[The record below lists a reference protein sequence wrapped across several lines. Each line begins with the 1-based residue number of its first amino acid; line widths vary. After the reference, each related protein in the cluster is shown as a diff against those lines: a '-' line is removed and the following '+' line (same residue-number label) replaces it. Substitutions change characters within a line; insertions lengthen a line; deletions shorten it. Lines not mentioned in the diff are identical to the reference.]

1 MASIFREDNETIR
14 QIMECSIA
22 YTKFVENGGCICT
35 FTSDMTE
42 QVIDLAMKLKA
53 HRDFIDK
60 YYGREIIKY
69 DENGERK
76 ETAIRSKVSKGTH
89 KADKVRSERENRQ
102 GYPLIS

>member
-1 MASIFREDNETIR
+1 MASIFREDNDTFR

-22 YTKFVENGGCICT
+22 YVRYVDNGGCVCK
-35 FTSDMTE
+35 FTSNMTE

-53 HRDFIDK
+53 HRDYIDK
-60 YYGREIIKY
+60 YCGREIIKY

-76 ETAIRSKVSKGTH
+76 ETAIRSKIPKGTH
-89 KADKVRSERENRQ
+89 KTNKVRSERENRQ